1 MHTAVSLVFLLILG
15 SVWTLQVAAVLPES
29 QANFD
34 LDQFMGSWYEL
45 AVVSN
50 CPHYMQHKREN
61 PVVVALELK
70 HAASEQNFTMTATT
84 FRSDLNDSCK
94 ETSTVYSLTDTP
106 GRFFHHFARFAAD
119 IDSFVVHTNYNE
131 FAVML
136 QLSTEKPSETKTTK
150 IKLYSKRPLFH
161 RSVSPS
167 LSSTHSFNARLA
179 NKIMVAS
186 ITSGCLNHIRWIFIC
201 NGGENNNSHVQ
212 GYIKP
217 LLLFLFSFRHTE
229 QKKLRAVLLSL
240 FVK

>member
-1 MHTAVSLVFLLILG
+1 MQTAVSLVFLLTLG
-15 SVWTLQVAAVLPES
+15 SVWILQVAAVLPES

-84 FRSDLNDSCK
+84 FRNNSCK

-119 IDSFVVHTNYNE
+119 VDSFVVHTNYDE

-150 IKLYSKRPLFH
+150 IKLYSRTTDISPAALDLFQALVREH
-161 RSVSPS
+161 GMSNDAVIRNQSKGDCVPGEQVTEATKTNVEPKE
-167 LSSTHSFNARLA
+167 ST
-179 NKIMVAS
+179 S
-186 ITSGCLNHIRWIFIC
+186 I
-201 NGGENNNSHVQ
+201 
-212 GYIKP
+212 
-217 LLLFLFSFRHTE
+217 
-229 QKKLRAVLLSL
+229 
-240 FVK
+240 